1 MTLARTHSWPEGHWD
16 WPIHL
21 SHKHGLRCGDMI
33 FVGGQVDLDSSGNV
47 RHAGDL
53 ATQTIEVMAYMGRVL
68 EGFDADLADVVM
80 LTAFYVNDGTVDE
93 DAFIA
98 SIGTTLPLGA
108 TPAITAVALPYLA
121 YEGMLVE
128 IEATAM
134 RGADGARLARDT
146 ASPDGLAP
154 LPAPF
159 VQGVRCGEMIF
170 VSGQSARDA
179 TGAVVSPGDVLA
191 QSEMLMENIGT
202 VLAAFG
208 ADHNDSV
215 RFRMYY
221 AAGGTADQWEGA
233 ARVRASYFTEPGPA
247 ATGLPVEYLAPIGAM
262 ARMELIAMLG
272 TDGERLPRE
281 HAWPEGHWD
290 WPIHLP
296 YKHGIKCGNMI
307 YLGGQVSL
315 TPEAEVID
323 PGDMPAQTH
332 TAMANIVKVL
342 DLLGANLDDVVKVGA
357 FYAAGCGPEALHANL
372 KIRSDS
378 FTEPGPASTGIPLSY
393 LAFVDMVVEFEIIAM
408 AEPKETS

>member
-1 MTLARTHSWPEGHWD
+1 
-16 WPIHL
+16 
-21 SHKHGLRCGDMI
+21 MI

-47 RHAGDL
+47 RHADDL
-53 ATQTIEVMAYMGRVL
+53 ATQTIEVMAYMSRVL
-68 EGFDADLADVVM
+68 EGLGADLADVVM
-80 LTAFYVNDGTVDE
+80 LTAFYVNDGSVDE
-93 DAFIA
+93 DAFLA

-108 TPAITAVALPYLA
+108 TPAITTVALPYLA
-121 YEGMLVE
+121 YDGMRVE

-134 RGADGARLARDT
+134 RGADGARLDRDT

-154 LPAPF
+154 LPDPF

-170 VSGQSARDA
+170 VSGQSARDGS
-179 TGAVVSPGDVLA
+179 GAVVAPGDILA
-191 QSEMLMENIGT
+191 QSEKVMENIGA

-208 ADHNDSV
+208 ADHDDAV

-221 AAGGTADQWEGA
+221 AAGGTADDWEGA

-247 ATGLPVEYLAPIGAM
+247 ATGLPVEYLAPLGSM
-262 ARMELIAMLG
+262 ARMELIAMRG
-272 TDGERLPRE
+272 TDGQRLPRE
-281 HAWPEGHWD
+281 HVWPEGHWD

-296 YKHGIKCGNMI
+296 YKHGLKCGTMI
-307 YLGGQVSL
+307 YVGGQVSL

-323 PGDMPAQTH
+323 PDDMPAQTH
-332 TAMANIVKVL
+332 TAMANIATVL
-342 DLLGANLDDVVKVGA
+342 ALFGAELDDIVKVGA
-357 FYAAGCGPEALHANL
+357 FYSGGCGAEALHANL

-393 LAFVDMVVEFEIIAM
+393 LAYPGMVVEFEIMAM

>member
-1 MTLARTHSWPEGHWD
+1 MSLPRTHSWPEGHWD

-47 RHAGDL
+47 RHGGDL
-53 ATQTIEVMAYMGRVL
+53 ATQTMEVMAYMGRVL

-80 LTAFYVNDGTVDE
+80 LTAFYVNDGTLDE
-93 DAFIA
+93 DAFLA
-98 SIGTTLPLGA
+98 SVGATLPAGA
-108 TPAITAVALPYLA
+108 ATAITAVALPYLA
-121 YEGMLVE
+121 YEGMMVE

-134 RGADGARLARDT
+134 RGADGARLDRET

-170 VSGQSARDA
+170 VSGQSARDGD
-179 TGAVVSPGDVLA
+179 GAVAAPGDVLT
-191 QSEMLMENIGT
+191 QSRMLMDNIGT

-208 ADHNDSV
+208 ADHNDAV

-221 AAGGTADQWEGA
+221 AAGGTADDWEGA

-247 ATGLPVEYLAPIGAM
+247 ATGLPVEYLAPEGVM
-262 ARMELIAMLG
+262 ARMEIIAMLRA
-272 TDGERLPRE
+272 DGRRLPRR
-281 HAWPEGHWD
+281 HVWPEGHWD

-296 YKHGIKCGNMI
+296 YKHGLKCGNMI
-307 YLGGQVSL
+307 YVGGQVSL

-323 PGDMPAQTH
+323 PGDMPAQTR
-332 TAMANIVKVL
+332 TSMANIATVL
-342 DLLGANLDDVVKVGA
+342 GLLDAELDDIVKVGA
-357 FYAAGCGPEALHANL
+357 FYSAGCGAEALHANL
-372 KIRSDS
+372 RIRSDS

-393 LAFVDMVVEFEIIAM
+393 LAFVDMVVEFEAIAM
-408 AEPKETS
+408 AEPEESS